1 MAASNSNHEPSPLVF
16 HPPDTQTQF
25 ARTISLP
32 AEDFGRKPLP
42 RREAFLSSIPW
53 LQAVQAAVGR
63 EIVFALDEALLC
75 QGRFAGR
82 YNDARIWAYG
92 PDALAE
98 YSGIVLLGPCV
109 DPAQV
114 EHRWGLSFTNFQR
127 TLADALALEP
137 ILDMQGIT
145 EALSDFYY
153 THGERIDGLS
163 VPPQYQAAFETLL
176 QDAVSYYDS

>member
-1 MAASNSNHEPSPLVF
+1 MAASNRNHEPAPLVF

-32 AEDFGRKPLP
+32 AEDLGRKPLP
-42 RREAFLSSIPW
+42 RRTEFLGSIPW

-63 EIVFALDEALLC
+63 EIIFALDEALLC

-98 YSGIVLLGPCV
+98 YSGIVLLGDAVP
-109 DPAQV
+109 PAQV
-114 EHRWGLSFTNFQR
+114 EHRWGLSFTDFQR
-127 TLADALALEP
+127 ALTDALAMEP

-145 EALSDFYY
+145 EGLSDFYY
-153 THGERIDGLS
+153 THGERVDGLS
-163 VPPQYQAAFETLL
+163 IPPQYQTAFEVLL